1 MGNSTVVTVVVTYN
15 RKELLVECIKRL
27 LGQENSRTD
36 ILIVDNAS
44 TDGTKDHIKSFIDNN
59 EIIYINTGKNL
70 GGAGGFSYGVAKAVE
85 LGYEYVWLMDD
96 DTFAGPTA
104 LQGLMAAKDRLNDEF
119 GYLSSIVY
127 WKDGSLCNMNKQ
139 RYSIRKKV
147 DAVPADMEQIIMA
160 SFVSFFVK
168 TSTVKKVGLPIKE
181 FFIWADDLEYSRR
194 ISLTMPCYVVPD
206 STVEHY
212 MDSNNK
218 VGIESEPESRLW
230 RYQYLYRNE
239 VYLYRRE
246 GFTGMLYLFARFA
259 LHNIRILFKA
269 KDGRMKKLRVI
280 WKSFTSGFSFK
291 PAIEFEGTD
300 G

>member
-15 RKELLVECIKRL
+15 RKELLGKCIDCL
-27 LGQENSRTD
+27 LGQENCRTD

-44 TDGTKDHIKSFIDNN
+44 TDGTQDFIKDYILNGD
-59 EIIYINTGKNL
+59 IIYVNTGKNL
-70 GGAGGFSYGVAKAVE
+70 GGAGGFSFGVAKAVN

-96 DTFAGPTA
+96 DTFAGRKA
-104 LQGLMAAKDRLNDEF
+104 LEALLTAKDKLNNEF

-139 RYSIRKKV
+139 RYSLRKKV
-147 DAVPADMEQIIMA
+147 DIVPDDMQEIIMA

-181 FFIWADDLEYSRR
+181 FFIWADDMEYSRR
-194 ISLTMPCYVVPD
+194 ISRMMPCYLVPS

-212 MDSNNK
+212 MGSNNK

-246 GFTGMLYLFARFA
+246 GFVGILYLFARFA
-259 LHNIRILFKA
+259 LHNMKIIFKA
-269 KDGRMKKLRVI
+269 KEGKMQKLRVI
-280 WKSFTSGFSFK
+280 WKSFLSGFSFS
-291 PAIEFEGTD
+291 PEIEFEGAD
-300 G
+300 